1 MVGLPQHGKL
11 TNATSNTV
19 TYTSNATFSGTDSF
33 TYKATDGQGVSS
45 TIATVTITVNAQQN
59 LPTADNI
66 NTQTNAGTPKQ
77 ITLTGT
83 DPIQGDVLKFSVVGL
98 PQHGK
103 LTNATSNTV
112 TYTSNATFSGTDS
125 FTYKATDGQGVS
137 STIATVTI
145 TVNAQQNLPTADNIN
160 TQTNAGT
167 PKQITLTGTDPI
179 QGDVL
184 KFSVV
189 GLPQHGKLTNATS
202 NTVTYTSNATFS
214 GTDSFTYKATNG
226 LGVDSTIATVTI
238 TVKTPP
244 PPAPTVDNM
253 NIKTNKGTPIQIP
266 LIGHDPIQGDMLKF
280 SVLTPPHNG
289 AVTNGTVSSNVFY
302 TPNPGFIG
310 ADSFTYKATDGLG
323 VDSNIAT
330 VTIIVSNATS
340 GAMDQFG
347 VKELNPSKPG
357 GEQWFFNGASGNPN
371 NDPRTGTPNE
381 GPHTTFTGKNPDG
394 SWKVQS
400 SRSTLRHID
409 FNFLP
414 GESNKDS

>member
-1 MVGLPQHGKL
+1 MVGLPE
-11 TNATSNTV
+11 
-19 TYTSNATFSGTDSF
+19 
-33 TYKATDGQGVSS
+33 
-45 TIATVTITVNAQQN
+45 
-59 LPTADNI
+59 
-66 NTQTNAGTPKQ
+66 
-77 ITLTGT
+77 
-83 DPIQGDVLKFSVVGL
+83 
-98 PQHGK
+98 
-103 LTNATSNTV
+103 
-112 TYTSNATFSGTDS
+112 
-125 FTYKATDGQGVS
+125 
-137 STIATVTI
+137 
-145 TVNAQQNLPTADNIN
+145 
-160 TQTNAGT
+160 
-167 PKQITLTGTDPI
+167 
-179 QGDVL
+179 
-184 KFSVV
+184 
-189 GLPQHGKLTNATS
+189 HGKLTNATS

-347 VKELNPSKPG
+347 VKELKSIKTRR
-357 GEQWFFNGASGNPN
+357 
-371 NDPRTGTPNE
+371 RTM
-381 GPHTTFTGKNPDG
+381 
-394 SWKVQS
+394 V
-400 SRSTLRHID
+400 L
-409 FNFLP
+409 
-414 GESNKDS
+414 